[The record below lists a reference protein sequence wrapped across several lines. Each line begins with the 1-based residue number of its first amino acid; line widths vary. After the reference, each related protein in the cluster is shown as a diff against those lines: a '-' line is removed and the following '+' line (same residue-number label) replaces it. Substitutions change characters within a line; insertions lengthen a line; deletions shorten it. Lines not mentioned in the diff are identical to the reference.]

1 MSDNKVALITGGSRG
16 IGEKIA
22 EKFAAEGYNLVI
34 NYVSNIENVEEL
46 EAKIKGNSNIE
57 ILFVQA
63 DVTSFES
70 CENMINKAIEKF
82 GHIDVVVNNA
92 GITKDGLLM
101 RMKEEDFDKVINVNL
116 KGTYNVT
123 KNAIPH
129 MMKQKYGR
137 IVNISSVVGVSG
149 NAGQANYAASKAG
162 IIGFTKSVAKELASR
177 NILAN
182 CVAPG
187 FIKTD
192 MTDVLSDS
200 VKESINAQIPLKKMG
215 TAEEV
220 AKAVYFLG
228 NEENTYITGQV
239 LNVDGGML
247 M

>member
-1 MSDNKVALITGGSRG
+1 MGNNKVALITGGSRG

-22 EKFAAEGYNLVI
+22 EKFATEGYNLVI

-46 EAKIKGNSNIE
+46 EARIKGNSNIK

>member
-22 EKFAAEGYNLVI
+22 EKSATEGYNLVI

-46 EAKIKGNSNIE
+46 EARIKANANIE